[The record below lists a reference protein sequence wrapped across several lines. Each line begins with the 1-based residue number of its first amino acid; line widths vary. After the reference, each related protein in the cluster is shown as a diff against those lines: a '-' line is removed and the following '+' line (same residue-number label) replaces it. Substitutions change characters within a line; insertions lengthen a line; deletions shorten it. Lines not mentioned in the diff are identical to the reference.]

1 MSIVPYRSKERIALI
16 TCVNGFKLIIV
27 DKMPLIPSIGN
38 RALLKKNIGN
48 TIAFITVSYITS
60 FGKIR
65 LMPYAIPAIEK
76 AVKNTKINIRS
87 KAMAFI
93 CNSIENNRLT
103 ILIIPTSRN
112 VQMTASKSC
121 PKIIELRFIGAIRIR

>member
-1 MSIVPYRSKERIALI
+1 MSIVPYRIKERIALI

-93 CNSIENNRLT
+93 CNSIENNRLGSA
-103 ILIIPTSRN
+103 SRGAVFPAAFLP
-112 VQMTASKSC
+112 VQAW
-121 PKIIELRFIGAIRIR
+121 L